1 MLLVSVVLLVRRNT
15 IRHNTTQYH
24 TIPILSSVMPANA
37 HGSLYSNTILYVVDC
52 VLFSIRLNNTPWST
66 LMLRL
71 FFYSD
76 SSDSLEL
83 VSVAT
88 EFTSSGNVD
97 AEIHTVMPNAMGVK
111 LNASINSN
119 VIISVAAGSS
129 TALPSISGVIV
140 IFPP

>member
-1 MLLVSVVLLVRRNT
+1 
-15 IRHNTTQYH
+15 
-24 TIPILSSVMPANA
+24 MPANA

>member
-1 MLLVSVVLLVRRNT
+1 
-15 IRHNTTQYH
+15 
-24 TIPILSSVMPANA
+24 MPANA
-37 HGSLYSNTILYVVDC
+37 HGSLYSNTILLNINR
-52 VLFSIRLNNTPWST
+52 VLSRVSLNNTPWST
-66 LMLRL
+66 LMLSL

-88 EFTSSGNVD
+88 EFTSSGRL
-97 AEIHTVMPNAMGVK
+97 ATEIHTVMPNAMGVK

>member
-1 MLLVSVVLLVRRNT
+1 MLS
-15 IRHNTTQYH
+15 
-24 TIPILSSVMPANA
+24 
-37 HGSLYSNTILYVVDC
+37 
-52 VLFSIRLNNTPWST
+52 
-66 LMLRL
+66 L

-88 EFTSSGNVD
+88 EFTSSGRL
-97 AEIHTVMPNAMGVK
+97 ATEIHTVMPNAMGVK

-129 TALPSISGVIV
+129 TALPCISGGVML
-140 IFPP
+140 FPP

>member
-1 MLLVSVVLLVRRNT
+1 
-15 IRHNTTQYH
+15 
-24 TIPILSSVMPANA
+24 MPANA
-37 HGSLYSNTILYVVDC
+37 HGSLYSNTIPFNINR
-52 VLFSIRLNNTPWST
+52 VLSKVSLNNTPWST
-66 LMLRL
+66 LMLSL

-88 EFTSSGNVD
+88 EFTSSGRL
-97 AEIHTVMPNAMGVK
+97 ATEIHTVMPNAMGVK